1 MGALTMQSQRA
12 GKSARGI
19 YIANLVAQGAIVI
32 TGATV
37 RLTGSGLGCPT
48 WPQCVDGSYTPT
60 ARQEQEWHKLVEF
73 GNRTLTFALV
83 VLAIA
88 AIIFAVVDQ
97 RNRVRRGG
105 NRRGF
110 LLFLAVIPFL
120 GTFAQAILGGITVL
134 TGLSPITVAS
144 HLLLSMAL
152 IAGCV
157 ALVVR
162 SGDEGD
168 APVQLLVR
176 REIRVLTWILIGVTS
191 LVVIMGTVVTGSG
204 PHSGDAKAELRFS
217 FDPRMVSWLH
227 ADIVLLFIGL
237 VVALLLALYLT
248 NAPTGAIKLTW
259 LLVAISLAQAAIGYT
274 QYFTGLPELLV
285 LVHVTGAVLLWI
297 TILFIPSRERIRET
311 ISS

>member
-12 GKSARGI
+12 GKAVRGI

-48 WPQCVDGSYTPT
+48 WPQCVEGSYTPT
-60 ARQEQEWHKLVEF
+60 ARQEQQWHKLVEF
-73 GNRTLTFALV
+73 GNRSLTFILV
-83 VLAIA
+83 LLAIA
-88 AIIFAVVDQ
+88 AIIAAIYDQ
-97 RNRVRRGG
+97 RTRVKIGG
-105 NRRGF
+105 NRRGI
-110 LLFLAVIPFL
+110 LLALAAIPFL

-144 HLLLSMAL
+144 HLLLSMIL

-168 APVQLLVR
+168 APIQLLVR
-176 REIRVLTWILIGVTS
+176 REIRVLTWILLGVTS

-237 VVALLLALYLT
+237 IVALLLALHLT
-248 NAPTGAIKLTW
+248 NGPAGAIKLAW
-259 LLVAISLAQAAIGYT
+259 LLIGISLVQAMIGYT

-285 LVHVTGAVLLWI
+285 LIHVTGAVLLWI
-297 TILFIPSRERIRET
+297 TMLFVPSRERVREAVNA
-311 ISS
+311 